1 MKIDLKYLQNLKI
14 TFLHVSPIPLGT
26 FGPQRHLVYS
36 LFRIK
41 DKEIM
46 MKCRKNTALHG
57 IFLLQPDVLHF
68 LQGLAQAALET
79 FYHLKVSKR
88 LV

>member
-1 MKIDLKYLQNLKI
+1 MFHP
-14 TFLHVSPIPLGT
+14 FLWALSGHKD
-26 FGPQRHLVYS
+26 S
-36 LFRIK
+36 LFTVCLESK